1 MLIFRDV
8 CLTHLDNPRE
18 KNHVKMQRQVRDGL
32 SEDDQQ
38 HHCKQTSLLG
48 KYLWFM
54 LVNTLPKDIF
64 VLLYHNNCNQLW
76 EYISIQKIII
86 LRMLGEHLV

>member
-1 MLIFRDV
+1 MLIFGGIY
-8 CLTHLDNPRE
+8 LTHLDSPRE
-18 KNHVKMQRQVRDGL
+18 KNHVKMWRRVRDGL

-54 LVNTLPKDIF
+54 LINTLLRGIF
-64 VLLYHNNCNQLW
+64 VFLYHNDCNQLW
-76 EYISIQKIII
+76 EYISIQNIII
-86 LRMLGEHLV
+86 VWMLGKYLV